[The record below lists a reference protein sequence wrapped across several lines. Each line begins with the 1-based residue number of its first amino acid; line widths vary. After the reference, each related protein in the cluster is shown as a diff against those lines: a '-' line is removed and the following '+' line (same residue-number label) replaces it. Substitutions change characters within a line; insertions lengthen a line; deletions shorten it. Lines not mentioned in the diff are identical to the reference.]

1 MRRGLWFAAGAGLGV
16 YAMVRGRRAAEAFTA
31 DGLHDR
37 WQALGV
43 GARLFRDEVAT
54 GKAEAETRLRERFGP
69 TYDPTPQLGAGSD
82 GPPGLDTPTLV
93 PREGY
98 ATNDDNRHDFEEGS
112 Q

>member
-1 MRRGLWFAAGAGLGV
+1 MAGAGVGI
-16 YAMVRGRRAAEAFTA
+16 YAMVRGRRAAEALTA

-54 GKAEAETRLRERFGP
+54 GKADAETALRQRLGR
-69 TYDPTPQLGAGSD
+69 A
-82 GPPGLDTPTLV
+82 GLDTPSLAPRADYSPSEALTG
-93 PREGY
+93 REGY
-98 ATNDDNRHDFEEGS
+98 PAGDRNDDSIEKLEEGM